1 MVNQQT
7 ITTNNMVLFYS
18 YYDGL
23 TMVNQ
28 SIVIATNNIVFFL
41 QLLWWINNGKS
52 INYNHQST
60 IVICYLQFLE
70 CDAPKISKLVNI
82 TPISLWLMVQYL

>member
-28 SIVIATNNIVFFL
+28 SIVIATNNIVLF
-41 QLLWWINNGKS
+41 
-52 INYNHQST
+52 T
-60 IVICYLQFLE
+60 VIVM
-70 CDAPKISKLVNI
+70 D
-82 TPISLWLMVQYL
+82 